1 MYNNRKVFKK
11 ITNNG
16 DPCKIYVTLA
26 GHNDEGAALL
36 FRRYTLTSDVELYSK
51 YQMAVKT
58 FKGKTL
64 FYSTFQIKINT
75 LNEVIKW
82 LNELNNSK
90 QKQ

>member
-1 MYNNRKVFKK
+1 MYNARKVFKK

-26 GHNDEGAALL
+26 GHNDEDVALL
-36 FRRYTLTSDVELYSK
+36 FRRYTLTFDVELYSK

-64 FYSTFQIKINT
+64 FYSTFQIRINT
-75 LNEVIKW
+75 FNEVIEW
-82 LNELNNSK
+82 LNELRNNK
-90 QKQ
+90 